1 MLQYD
6 MYFDLILKFTKGGTL
21 EENKFFRSV
30 NSLHFDIFK
39 DPTTFGSTLSIKKK
53 KKIENISTLTVA
65 TLFTLKI
72 RTSRR

>member
-53 KKIENISTLTVA
+53 KNRKYIDFNGSNPFHTENSY
-65 TLFTLKI
+65 
-72 RTSRR
+72 